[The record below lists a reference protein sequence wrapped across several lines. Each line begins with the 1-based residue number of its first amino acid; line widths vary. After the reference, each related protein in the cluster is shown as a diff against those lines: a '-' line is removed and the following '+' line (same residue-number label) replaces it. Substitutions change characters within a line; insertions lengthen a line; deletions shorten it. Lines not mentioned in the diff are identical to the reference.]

1 MTRVISAISAAN
13 AQYAKERKDERKRP
27 EWLMYDPGFGGQ
39 LSDKS
44 MTCRVH
50 VCADSAQAQ
59 DFHRS
64 DNVVVV
70 QNNKPDSPCVAL
82 MTAMNRAKNGDH
94 FIVITKMQSLK
105 EYRERQQ
112 QQPAHDDEQKE

>member
-1 MTRVISAISAAN
+1 MM
-13 AQYAKERKDERKRP
+13 YAPD
-27 EWLMYDPGFGGQ
+27 FGGQ
-39 LSDKS
+39 VSDKS

-59 DFHRS
+59 EFLRA

-70 QNNKPDSPCVAL
+70 QNNKPESPCVAL
-82 MTAMNRAKNGDH
+82 MTALNRANNGDH
-94 FIVITKMQSLK
+94 FIVITKMQSLQ

-112 QQPAHDDEQKE
+112 DQPANDDEQEE